1 MIECVVLVNP
11 AAGRRPVSPAEIA
24 DALDRHGVAH
34 TLEVVSGPN
43 AMEAA
48 VIEVVRSGRRLV
60 LAGGD
65 GTLGLAAQAL
75 VRTGLAADALPIG
88 MLPVGTGC
96 DFLRTFGIP
105 QDLVGAAAHL
115 LTDSEY
121 RIDLGLLRGAW
132 GERIFVNIAQAG
144 VGAAAAETAPRL
156 PRALGPARYPLAFA
170 GRLPRFPSCTIE
182 IETAARTLRS
192 KALAVIMANGQF
204 FAGGWNVAPKALL
217 VDGELDVQVI
227 DAKKRQ
233 APGLVPK
240 IIAGVHLRHP
250 SVTRRSMSEFAL
262 RTEEIWP
269 IEADGDYVGTTPV
282 AVSVLPSALSIKI

>member
-1 MIECVVLVNP
+1 MIESVVLVNP

-24 DALDRHGVAH
+24 DALDRHGVSH
-34 TLEVVSGPN
+34 TLEVVSGST
-43 AMEAA
+43 AMEDA
-48 VIEVVRSGRRLV
+48 VIEVVRRGHRLV

-75 VRTGLAADALPIG
+75 VRAGLAADALPIG
-88 MLPVGTGC
+88 VLPVGTGC

-105 QDLVGAAAHL
+105 QDLMGAAAHL

-121 RIDLGLLRGAW
+121 RIDLGRLQGDW

-144 VGAAAAETAPRL
+144 AGAAAAETAARM

-170 GRLPRFPSCTIE
+170 ARLPGFPACTVE
-182 IETAARTLRS
+182 IEGTRTIRS

-233 APGLVPK
+233 APSLVPK
-240 IIAGVHLRHP
+240 IIAGVHLRHR
-250 SVTRRSMSEFAL
+250 SVTRRSMSEFTL
-262 RTEEIWP
+262 RTEETWP
-269 IEADGDYVGTTPV
+269 IEADGDHLGTTPV
-282 AVSVLPSALSIKI
+282 QVSVLPAALSIKI

>member
-1 MIECVVLVNP
+1 MIESVVLVNP

-24 DALDRHGVAH
+24 DALDRHGVVHA
-34 TLEVVSGPN
+34 LEVVSGPG
-43 AMEAA
+43 AMEDA
-48 VIEVVRSGRRLV
+48 VVEVVRGGRRLV

-75 VRTGLAADALPIG
+75 VRAGLASDALPVG

-105 QDLVGAAAHL
+105 QDLIGAAAHL
-115 LTDSEY
+115 VTDSEY
-121 RIDLGLLRGAW
+121 RIDLGRLQGDW

-144 VGAAAAETAPRL
+144 AGAAAAQTATRL

-170 GRLPRFPSCTIE
+170 ARLPRFPACTIQ
-182 IETAARTLRS
+182 IDGARTIRS

-233 APGLVPK
+233 APSLVPK
-240 IIAGVHLRHP
+240 IIAGVHLRHR
-250 SVTRRSMSEFAL
+250 SVTRRSLPEFTL
-262 RTEEIWP
+262 TTEQIWP
-269 IEADGDYVGTTPV
+269 IEADGDHVGTTPV
-282 AVSVLPSALSIKI
+282 QVSVLPAALSIKI